1 MTIVDDIVIIFF
13 ENYARGVHHPHCDAL
28 DITLFVASKL
38 HLILMN
44 NGSSVEI
51 LFLSTFVQVGLE
63 RSQLKPYT
71 ATLDEFTKGSV
82 VPNGV
87 IELVVSLENV

>member
-1 MTIVDDIVIIFF
+1 
-13 ENYARGVHHPHCDAL
+13 
-28 DITLFVASKL
+28 
-38 HLILMN
+38 MN